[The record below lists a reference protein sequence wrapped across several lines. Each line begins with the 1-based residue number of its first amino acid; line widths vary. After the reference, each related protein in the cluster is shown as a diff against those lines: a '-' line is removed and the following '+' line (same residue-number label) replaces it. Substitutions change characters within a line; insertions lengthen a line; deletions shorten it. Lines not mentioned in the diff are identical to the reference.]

1 MTYGEKRIQRQ
12 NSINF
17 KKGAEII
24 AEDLSDTSSLPPR
37 LSKSDAISHYNEK
50 LKKVF
55 ASIAHKRQ
63 EEQPKPKIT
72 MLS

>member
-17 KKGAEII
+17 KKEI
-24 AEDLSDTSSLPPR
+24 EDITEKLGDTGSLPQR
-37 LSKSDAISHYNEK
+37 LSEDEAISYYNQK
-50 LKKVF
+50 LQKAF
-55 ASIAHKRQ
+55 ASASKKRQ
-63 EEQPKPKIT
+63 EEQPKPKII